1 MGVMSKLGG
10 CCSFF
15 GSVLTNKRRRL
26 RVVVVLTAVRNSRT
40 RQHVLPCGASQQ
52 EQASSEAVESTHN
65 DTLPCSNV
73 CSPWRSRP
81 QVLEITTAALAAQE
95 AAKLQALVDHLESDN
110 GAAPTDP
117 AVMAYTLL
125 VCNCAAE
132 VVVVVIHIAYSFV
145 RAAAH
150 GAVA

>member
-1 MGVMSKLGG
+1 M
-10 CCSFF
+10 C
-15 GSVLTNKRRRL
+15 RRC
-26 RVVVVLTAVRNSRT
+26 APRT
-40 RQHVLPCGASQQ
+40 TR
-52 EQASSEAVESTHN
+52 
-65 DTLPCSNV
+65 
-73 CSPWRSRP
+73 

-132 VVVVVIHIAYSFV
+132 VAFVVMHILYSFV
-145 RAAAH
+145 RASSH
-150 GAVA
+150 GCGVVVRPAWLTDAPACCLCCAVCAGR